1 MVLKIDAKFE
11 GKIACNFKKDMRNST
26 NFNRLKKGNFILESK
41 MGELNQNSKQP
52 DQPAAV

>member
-11 GKIACNFKKDMRNST
+11 GKIACNFKNDMRNST